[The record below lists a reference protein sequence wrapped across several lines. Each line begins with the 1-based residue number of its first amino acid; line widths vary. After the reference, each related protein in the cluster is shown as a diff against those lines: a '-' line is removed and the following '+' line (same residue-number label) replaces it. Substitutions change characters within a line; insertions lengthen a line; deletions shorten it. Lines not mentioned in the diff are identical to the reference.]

1 MKIMAMRYDVI
12 DGDHVLRMVVTGNC
26 EEEIRKA
33 EHKLDS
39 GGEVEFYFAN
49 GKRSLDANA
58 FYWILT
64 TRIAKALNVPL
75 AEAHNRN
82 LSRYGVPLLV
92 DNKCVYAYLPD
103 TTETEKSVLQN
114 ETVHM
119 RATSNVTKGRNGMFR
134 AYMVMKGSSEMDTE
148 EFSRLVDGVIDE
160 CKQMGVDYRKPWE
173 R

>member
-1 MKIMAMRYDVI
+1 MRVLALRYDVV
-12 DGDHVLRMVVTGNC
+12 DGDQIIRMVVSGNC
-26 EEEIRKA
+26 EEEVRKI
-33 EHKLDS
+33 EHRMDK
-39 GGEVEFYFAN
+39 GEEVNCFFAN

-58 FYWILT
+58 FYWTLT
-64 TRIAKALNVPL
+64 TRIAKAINISL

-82 LSRYGVPLLV
+82 LSRYGVPMLV
-92 DNKCVYAYLPD
+92 DGKCVYAYLPD

-119 RATSNVTKGRNGMFR
+119 KATSSVTRGKNGMFR